1 MKETLQDPFV
11 ILYIKMGG
19 CKYNIYIG
27 RPIQVNTRSKL
38 YFLHVIDLILN
49 IIFVL
54 FKKQYTYINHK
65 KTSHWHRYM
74 LKNDVISFLNSRNIM
89 LNYKV

>member
-19 CKYNIYIG
+19 CKYNIYIV

-54 FKKQYTYINHK
+54 FKNNTLTLI
-65 KTSHWHRYM
+65 TSHWHRYM
-74 LKNDVISFLNSRNIM
+74 LKNDVISFLNSRYIM